1 MGVSR
6 VINRRTAVLGL
17 LLVILA
23 TAGFG
28 FAASNNV
35 QNSRA
40 GDGYAEISGFNI
52 NSIDYDL
59 VDTDPTTID
68 SVSFVVNGGTVVPDD
83 VHVKLVNSA
92 TAYDPCTTSSLTMP
106 ATFTCDVNVTVL
118 AADEFRVIAA
128 Q

>member
-1 MGVSR
+1 MGISR

-28 FAASNNV
+28 FAATNNV

-52 NSIDYDL
+52 NGIDYNL
-59 VDTDPTTID
+59 VSGDPTMID
-68 SVSFVVNGGTVVPDD
+68 SVTFVVNGGTVVPED
-83 VHVKLVNSA
+83 VHVKLVNA
-92 TAYDPCTTSSLTMP
+92 DTTYTPCTTSNASMP
-106 ATFTCDVNVTVL
+106 ATFTCDVNVAVL
-118 AADEFRVIAA
+118 AADELRVIAA